1 MLNAINWQMAAH
13 CVLACFFSQS
23 DTEFWDKM
31 QAEWEELAR
40 RNWLDNPDNE
50 GPIPLNVSPNESVRA
65 LQSGEDI
72 FFLEGIFAS
81 SFDWLGFSRSCWTC
95 YLGISCVLYGLRM
108 WKHFSRCFA
117 RVIRVIWW
125 KRTIHL
131 SLIWNSL
138 SSVSNCIS
146 GYRWWCIINAVLIA
160 LMRDSYSRA
169 VNICISNCL
178 PVLKYELCICIYLK
192 NVLHSAKLITLILH
206 WI

>member
-81 SFDWLGFSRSCWTC
+81 SFD
-95 YLGISCVLYGLRM
+95 
-108 WKHFSRCFA
+108 
-117 RVIRVIWW
+117 
-125 KRTIHL
+125 
-131 SLIWNSL
+131 
-138 SSVSNCIS
+138 
-146 GYRWWCIINAVLIA
+146 
-160 LMRDSYSRA
+160 
-169 VNICISNCL
+169 
-178 PVLKYELCICIYLK
+178 
-192 NVLHSAKLITLILH
+192 
-206 WI
+206 